1 MQCLDMTLFG
11 RPAVPSDGFNGIRG
25 GEIRW
30 RGITHITEVVHPPEH
45 VLCLDMVLLGRP
57 AIPSAGFGVIVA
69 RKVHLSE
76 GELRVGVALL
86 GGFTV
91 PGGGFGVI
99 LRHAI
104 AVGVHDPEVGLRI
117 RIAGLGAG
125 AQVGKFLC
133 C

>member
-1 MQCLDMTLFG
+1 M
-11 RPAVPSDGFNGIRG
+11 A
-25 GEIRW
+25 
-30 RGITHITEVVHPPEH
+30 
-45 VLCLDMVLLGRP
+45 LLGRL
-57 AIPSAGFGVIVA
+57 AVPSAGFGVIDA
-69 RKVHLSE
+69 SKVHLSE
-76 GELRVGVALL
+76 GELRVGVVLINCFAIPSDGFDMALL
-86 GGFTV
+86 GRLAVPSDGFDE
-91 PGGGFGVI
+91 I